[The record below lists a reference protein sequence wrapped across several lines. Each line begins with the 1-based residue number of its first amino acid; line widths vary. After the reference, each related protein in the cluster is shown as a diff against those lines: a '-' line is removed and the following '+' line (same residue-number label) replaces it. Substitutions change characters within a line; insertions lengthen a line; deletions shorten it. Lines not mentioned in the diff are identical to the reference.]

1 MACHQTVEFIGC
13 MVSEGVEWGKGR
25 EAYLHESEGVT
36 NPSDLN
42 GITFRD
48 LAAHEDSAG
57 SRIS

>member
-1 MACHQTVEFIGC
+1 